1 VVENDVVREM
11 TVANIRDRP
20 GAESV
25 KVTFLESARFYELPR
40 SHPSFERILG
50 RLRQA
55 KEQGR
60 ALKIR
65 FPPPESGVIQDVEPL
80 STS

>member
-1 VVENDVVREM
+1 MENDVVREM
-11 TVANIRDRP
+11 TVASIRDRP
-20 GAESV
+20 EAESV
-25 KVTFLESARFYELPR
+25 KVTFLESARFYDLPR

-50 RLRQA
+50 QLRQA

-60 ALKIR
+60 AVKILLSSL
-65 FPPPESGVIQDVEPL
+65 ESGVIQDVEAS